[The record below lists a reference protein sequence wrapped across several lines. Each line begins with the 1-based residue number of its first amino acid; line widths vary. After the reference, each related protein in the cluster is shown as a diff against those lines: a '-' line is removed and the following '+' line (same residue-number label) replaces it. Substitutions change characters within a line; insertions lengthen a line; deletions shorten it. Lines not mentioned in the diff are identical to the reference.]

1 MGLGPQRW
9 ECRERGS
16 LGRPLTSLHRKTVW
30 IPRGVAAGTG
40 DVPGPMHPELSLQ
53 PHGEEALL
61 SGSVQS
67 LTSLD
72 FAPFM
77 MCTDSPSK

>member
-9 ECRERGS
+9 ECRGRWS
-16 LGRPLTSLHRKTVW
+16 LGRLLTKLRRTTVW
-30 IPRGVAAGTG
+30 IPRGVAAGT
-40 DVPGPMHPELSLQ
+40 DDLPGPTHPKLSTQ

-72 FAPFM
+72 FALCVMP
-77 MCTDSPSK
+77 TDSPSK